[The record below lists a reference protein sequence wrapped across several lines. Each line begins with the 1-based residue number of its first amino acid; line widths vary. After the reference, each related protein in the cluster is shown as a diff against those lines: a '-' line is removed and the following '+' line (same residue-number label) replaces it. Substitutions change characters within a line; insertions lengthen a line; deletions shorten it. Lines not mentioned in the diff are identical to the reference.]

1 MGECFPL
8 SISLLELGGGR
19 WLKEGKGKRPQI
31 SGFVFTASGARGG
44 KNWRSKNGKVQILGK
59 KGIQPPKCGVRKNQK
74 SGVLGGKRMR
84 KVQSG
89 RRVMTS

>member
-31 SGFVFTASGARGG
+31 SGFVFTASGAR
-44 KNWRSKNGKVQILGK
+44 KKVGVQKCESPDFGER
-59 KGIQPPKCGVRKNQK
+59 GIQPPKSCGVRKIR
-74 SGVLGGKRMR
+74 SPWYWGEEDE
-84 KVQSG
+84 
-89 RRVMTS
+89 